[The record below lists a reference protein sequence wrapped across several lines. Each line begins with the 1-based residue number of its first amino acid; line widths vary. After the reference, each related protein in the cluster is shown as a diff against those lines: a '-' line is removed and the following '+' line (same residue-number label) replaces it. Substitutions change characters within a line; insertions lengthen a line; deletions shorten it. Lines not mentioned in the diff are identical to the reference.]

1 MTWAYSQ
8 KRVQA
13 FRDDASAAQSE
24 LRVRDSQ
31 LADAHAQLDR
41 QSVDHS
47 TALDQ
52 LGQTFKNLSTDVLH
66 ETVVRFNASQADVVK
81 LRDEKLDSTLKPL
94 EDLLGEYKKNLA
106 EFNLQNAGALSDVK
120 SKAAELLEAQQKT
133 QHETRRL
140 NQLLGR
146 SSQRG
151 AWGEIQLANVMNA
164 SGLRQSIDYE
174 LQVSASSEEGRLRPD
189 CVVNLPN
196 GVRLAVDAKFP
207 FAAFEAS
214 LDEEDADT
222 RRELQAKHARDLR
235 GHVKALKD
243 KSYWEV
249 VAPAPEY
256 VVCFIPS
263 DVALSVALEAD
274 PDLLGFAAGE
284 RVVIVG
290 PTNLLSLLWSV
301 GFIVRQHQI
310 AVNAEQIY
318 DTANQLFDRI
328 RLIAEP
334 VGRMGKSIHWCA
346 TTTQCSVQSRVD
358 SFPQQTGCDHSA
370 GPNARRTCPNSV
382 LSINSRINSTKASG
396 ASAKTTC
403 SSKVRAT
410 SSNSTSLRASR
421 PKTRTSKFYVRGSNT
436 RTTSASNVA
445 LDPRGGGHPGLVGL
459 CPRRDPIGAQF
470 HRHPSQ

>member
-1 MTWAYSQ
+1 MVAALSVIVGLVVGIAVTWAYSQ

-334 VGRMGKSIHWCA
+334 VGRMGKS
-346 TTTQCSVQSRVD
+346 VD
-358 SFPQQTGCDHSA
+358 SLVRDY
-370 GPNARRTCPNSV
+370 NAM
-382 LSINSRINSTKASG
+382 LGSIESRLIPAAN
-396 ASAKTTC
+396 
-403 SSKVRAT
+403 RMR
-410 SSNSTSLRASR
+410 SL
-421 PKTRTSKFYVRGSNT
+421 G
-436 RTTSASNVA
+436 
-445 LDPRGGGHPGLVGL
+445 
-459 CPRRDPIGAQF
+459 GAQRAKDLPELSPVDQLTNQLNEGKWGIGEDNVLF
-470 HRHPSQ
+470 EGSGDILELDEFEGE

>member
-1 MTWAYSQ
+1 MVAVLSVIVGLVLGVAGTWAYSL
-8 KRVQA
+8 KRSQVL
-13 FRDDASAAQSE
+13 RDDASAAQSE

-31 LADAHAQLDR
+31 LADARARLDR
-41 QSVDHS
+41 QSADHS
-47 TALDQ
+47 IALDQ
-52 LGQTFKNLSTDVLH
+52 MGQTFKNLSTDVLH
-66 ETVVRFNASQADVVK
+66 ETVLRFNASQEDVVK

-120 SKAAELLEAQQKT
+120 SKAAELLDAQQKT

-151 AWGEIQLANVMNA
+151 AWGEIQLANVMKA

-174 LQVSASSEEGRLRPD
+174 LQVSASNDEGRTLRPD

-196 GVRLAVDAKFP
+196 GIRLAVDAKFP

-214 LDEEDADT
+214 LDEEDADA
-222 RRELQAKHARDLR
+222 RRDLQTKHARDLR
-235 GHVKALKD
+235 GHVKALKE

-249 VAPAPEY
+249 VSPAPEY

-263 DVALSVALEAD
+263 DVALSAALDAD
-274 PDLLGFAAGE
+274 PELLSFAADE

-310 AVNAEQIY
+310 AINAEQIY
-318 DTANQLFDRI
+318 EIANKMFDRI
-328 RLIAEP
+328 RLVAEP
-334 VGRMGKSIHWCA
+334 VGRMGKS
-346 TTTQCSVQSRVD
+346 VD
-358 SFPQQTGCDHSA
+358 SLVRDYNTM
-370 GPNARRTCPNSV
+370 
-382 LSINSRINSTKASG
+382 LSSIEGRLIPA
-396 ASAKTTC
+396 AKQL
-403 SSKVRAT
+403 R
-410 SSNSTSLRASR
+410 SL
-421 PKTRTSKFYVRGSNT
+421 G
-436 RTTSASNVA
+436 
-445 LDPRGGGHPGLVGL
+445 
-459 CPRRDPIGAQF
+459 GAQRAKDLPELSPVDHLTNQLNEGKWGIDDENALF
-470 HRHPSQ
+470 VGAGDILELDEFEDE

>member
-1 MTWAYSQ
+1 MVAALSVIVGLVVGVAVTWAYSL
-8 KRVQA
+8 KRLQA
-13 FRDDASAAQSE
+13 FRDDVSAAQSE

-66 ETVVRFNASQADVVK
+66 ETVVRFNASQEDVVK

-249 VAPAPEY
+249 VAPSPEY

-263 DVALSVALEAD
+263 DVALSAALDVD

-334 VGRMGKSIHWCA
+334 VGRMGKS
-346 TTTQCSVQSRVD
+346 VD
-358 SFPQQTGCDHSA
+358 SLVRDY
-370 GPNARRTCPNSV
+370 NAM
-382 LSINSRINSTKASG
+382 LGSIESRLIPAAN
-396 ASAKTTC
+396 
-403 SSKVRAT
+403 RMR
-410 SSNSTSLRASR
+410 SL
-421 PKTRTSKFYVRGSNT
+421 G
-436 RTTSASNVA
+436 
-445 LDPRGGGHPGLVGL
+445 
-459 CPRRDPIGAQF
+459 GAQRAKDLPELSPVDQLTNQLNDAKWGIGDDNVLF
-470 HRHPSQ
+470 VGSGDILELDEFEDE

>member
-1 MTWAYSQ
+1 MVAALSVIVGLVVGIAVTWAYSQ

-243 KSYWEV
+243 KSFDGFQ
-249 VAPAPEY
+249 P
-256 VVCFIPS
+256 
-263 DVALSVALEAD
+263 LESQSYLD
-274 PDLLGFAAGE
+274 CRKLRSNP
-284 RVVIVG
+284 RK
-290 PTNLLSLLWSV
+290 
-301 GFIVRQHQI
+301 
-310 AVNAEQIY
+310 
-318 DTANQLFDRI
+318 FD
-328 RLIAEP
+328 
-334 VGRMGKSIHWCA
+334 
-346 TTTQCSVQSRVD
+346 
-358 SFPQQTGCDHSA
+358 
-370 GPNARRTCPNSV
+370 
-382 LSINSRINSTKASG
+382 
-396 ASAKTTC
+396 
-403 SSKVRAT
+403 
-410 SSNSTSLRASR
+410 SNSHT
-421 PKTRTSKFYVRGSNT
+421 
-436 RTTSASNVA
+436 
-445 LDPRGGGHPGLVGL
+445 
-459 CPRRDPIGAQF
+459 
-470 HRHPSQ
+470 

>member
-1 MTWAYSQ
+1 MVAALSVIVGLVLGVAGTWAYSL
-8 KRVQA
+8 KRSQV
-13 FRDDASAAQSE
+13 FRDNVSAAQSE

-31 LADAHAQLDR
+31 LADAHARLER
-41 QSVDHS
+41 QSLDHAM
-47 TALDQ
+47 ALDQ
-52 LGQTFKNLSTDVLH
+52 MGQTFKNLSTDVLH
-66 ETVVRFNASQADVVK
+66 ETVLRFNASQEDIVK

-94 EDLLGEYKKNLA
+94 EELLGEYKKNLT
-106 EFNLQNAGALSDVK
+106 EFSLQNAGALSDVK
-120 SKAAELLEAQQKT
+120 SKAAELLDAQQRT

-174 LQVSASSEEGRLRPD
+174 LQVSASNEDGRLRPD

-196 GVRLAVDAKFP
+196 GIQLAVDAKFP

-214 LDEEDADT
+214 LDEEDSDA
-222 RRELQAKHARDLR
+222 RRELLAKHARDLR
-235 GHVKALKD
+235 GHVKALKE

-249 VAPAPEY
+249 VSPAPEY

-263 DVALSVALEAD
+263 DVALSAALDAD
-274 PDLLGFAAGE
+274 PELLSFAAGA

-318 DTANQLFDRI
+318 DTANKLFDRI
-328 RLIAEP
+328 RLVAEP
-334 VGRMGKSIHWCA
+334 VGRMGKS
-346 TTTQCSVQSRVD
+346 VD
-358 SFPQQTGCDHSA
+358 SLVRDY
-370 GPNARRTCPNSV
+370 NAM
-382 LSINSRINSTKASG
+382 LSSIESRLIPAANQM
-396 ASAKTTC
+396 
-403 SSKVRAT
+403 R
-410 SSNSTSLRASR
+410 SL
-421 PKTRTSKFYVRGSNT
+421 G
-436 RTTSASNVA
+436 
-445 LDPRGGGHPGLVGL
+445 
-459 CPRRDPIGAQF
+459 GAQ
-470 HRHPSQ
+470 RAKDLPELSPVDQLTNQLNAAKWGIDDENVLIEGAGDILELDVLEDE